1 MPTDEKDIVDLYEE
15 RIKEKLEELGRMS
28 KDDQNR
34 EKVQKEIDMLS
45 KNHLSYVE
53 LEQNRLNNNAKNDN
67 EEQKLLIENEKIKV
81 DKKKIFWSSIASI
94 VVPIFS
100 IGTGTYVHFRSYHME
115 EEHYPDKEI
124 KSHGINLIERW
135 LRNR

>member
-1 MPTDEKDIVDLYEE
+1 MPTDEKDIVDLYED

-28 KDDQNR
+28 KDDPNR

-45 KNHLSYVE
+45 KNHLNYIE

-67 EEQKLLIENEKIKV
+67 DEQKLLIEEEKIKL
-81 DKKKIFWSSIASI
+81 DKKKMVWTGIASI
-94 VVPIFS
+94 FVPLVS
-100 IGTGTYVHFRSYHME
+100 IGTGTFVHFKSYHMDE
-115 EEHYPDKEI
+115 QYWPHKES
-124 KSHGINLIERW
+124 KSHGDNLIDRW